1 MCPDRRNDRDPGS
14 NGSNVKQ
21 CAQIDTMIETL
32 VVMVVMLNN
41 ITTRVSI
48 IASIWTHCLTLLPLL
63 PGSLSLRLSGHIV

>member
-21 CAQIDTMIETL
+21 CAQIDAMIETL

-41 ITTRVSI
+41 VS
-48 IASIWTHCLTLLPLL
+48 
-63 PGSLSLRLSGHIV
+63 R

>member
-21 CAQIDTMIETL
+21 CVQTDAMIETL

-41 ITTRVSI
+41 VS
-48 IASIWTHCLTLLPLL
+48 
-63 PGSLSLRLSGHIV
+63 R